1 MKKINR
7 ILHNG
12 KKRILLFTLMGFAI
26 NSSYAAGNAVLG
38 IITHSLWLLTLS
50 AYYAILAAMRLSA
63 VLYSVRDKNEVSND
77 TGSDSFVKT
86 FSGYMLLMLDI
97 ILIASVFLTVKQG
110 IGTEYHEIIMIS
122 IATYTFTKITLAV
135 INLCKSRK
143 NPLSHITTLR
153 NISFADA
160 AVSVFSMQRSMLV
173 SFNGMSEANIALLNS
188 LTGAAVCV
196 IIPILGLNLIKNGEM
211 MKNSNRKSAVINKK
225 RRK

>member
-1 MKKINR
+1 MKKIHR

-12 KKRILLFTLMGFAI
+12 RKRALLFTLLGLAV
-26 NSSYAAGNAVLG
+26 NSAWGLGNAVLG
-38 IITHSLWLLTLS
+38 IITHSVWLLTLS
-50 AYYAILAAMRLSA
+50 AYYIILAAMRF
-63 VLYSVRDKNEVSND
+63 SVILFELKRRNREL
-77 TGSDSFVKT
+77 SDSTFIKT

-110 IGTEYHEIIMIS
+110 IGTEYHEIIMLS

-143 NPLSHITTLR
+143 NPLSHITILR